1 MNKVKIKVAST
12 WISFR
17 VNSSGVLLDTSF
29 KISDFIRS
37 VLYEREWNAK
47 LKYIEVTSKYL
58 WYDKVNMEL
67 YIPRYALNEFKS
79 YLGMYGVMTEEINI
93 EPVKPEKIELS
104 MKPDFQLRSE
114 QIEPAAFLADESVI
128 NGCNLSY
135 NLLL

>member
-58 WYDKVNMEL
+58 WYDKV
-67 YIPRYALNEFKS
+67 KS
-79 YLGMYGVMTEEINI
+79 YL
-93 EPVKPEKIELS
+93 
-104 MKPDFQLRSE
+104 
-114 QIEPAAFLADESVI
+114 
-128 NGCNLSY
+128 
-135 NLLL
+135 